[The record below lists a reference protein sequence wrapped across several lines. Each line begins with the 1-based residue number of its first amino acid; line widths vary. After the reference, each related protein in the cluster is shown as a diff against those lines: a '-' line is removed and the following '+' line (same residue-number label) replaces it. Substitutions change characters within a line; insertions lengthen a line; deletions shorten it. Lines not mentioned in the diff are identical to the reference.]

1 MKKKTV
7 LFLVLMLLLLALLTN
22 GLQGQEKEEIGTTQ
36 ISCFLKGNDYL
47 ELTKQSRL
55 FYVFGLVDML
65 WSQTNYFNPKL
76 YSDIDEATNNMN
88 GEQIMAIFDKYLE
101 EHPEKWHYT
110 AAYLFRAAIMEIVG
124 DN

>member
-7 LFLVLMLLLLALLTN
+7 LFLVLMLLFLALLTN

-55 FYVFGLVDML
+55 FYVFGLVDMPV
-65 WSQTNYFNPKL
+65 S
-76 YSDIDEATNNMN
+76 
-88 GEQIMAIFDKYLE
+88 
-101 EHPEKWHYT
+101 YT
-110 AAYLFRAAIMEIVG
+110 HLTLPTILLV
-124 DN
+124 